1 MKKTTKTLLKVG
13 TLSAL
18 AYGTNR
24 LISYMATK
32 DNLLA
37 EQEMLTYDWTHGK
50 IKYRKA
56 GKGSPIVLLH
66 DINYYGNSF
75 EYHFVIPKLAKGHT
89 VYALDF
95 LGCGQS
101 EKPKM
106 EYTNFLYVQML
117 CSFIQDIIGK
127 KTTIVTSGLSASV
140 AIMAQRYQPD
150 LFDQII
156 LTNPSDIYDVS
167 GNKKLEKY
175 MAKGLEFPL
184 FGTLAYNLLTTR
196 NRVTKTLKNKFYDIK
211 KCNSSI
217 SDRFFE
223 SAHLGDADAKFIY
236 LSITGNYLAA
246 NTIPALEEMDNLTIL
261 LGEEKERG
269 IEIASHYKR
278 FVGHI
283 HVYKISKTK
292 DYPQLE
298 ATDTFVETIKHALA
312 KSED

>member
-1 MKKTTKTLLKVG
+1 MKKTTKTILKVG

-18 AYGTNR
+18 AYGANR

-32 DNLLA
+32 NNLLA
-37 EQEMLTYDWTHGK
+37 EQEMMTYDWTHGK

-56 GKGSPIVLLH
+56 GKGSPIILLH

-89 VYALDF
+89 IYALDF

-127 KTTIVTSGLSASV
+127 KTTIVASGLSASV

-156 LTNPSDIYDVS
+156 LTNPSDIYEVS
-167 GNKKLEKY
+167 GNKQLEKCI
-175 MAKGLEFPL
+175 AKGLEFPL
-184 FGTLAYNLLTTR
+184 FGTLAYNLLSTR
-196 NRVTKTLKNKFYDIK
+196 RQVTKTLKSSFYDKK

-217 SDRFFE
+217 IDRFFE
-223 SAHLGDADAKFIY
+223 SAHLGDADAKYIY
-236 LSITGNYLAA
+236 LSMKGNYLAI
-246 NTIPALEEMDNLTIL
+246 NTIPALEDMEHLTIL
-261 LGEEKERG
+261 IGEDKERS
-269 IEIASHYKR
+269 IEIASHYKK

-298 ATDTFVETIKHALA
+298 APDTFVDTINHALA
-312 KSED
+312 KSEH

>member
-1 MKKTTKTLLKVG
+1 MKKLTKTILKVG
-13 TLSAL
+13 TLSAVT
-18 AYGTNR
+18 YGANR

-32 DNLLA
+32 NNLLA
-37 EQEMLTYDWTHGK
+37 EQEMLTYDWIHGK

-56 GKGSPIVLLH
+56 GKGNPIILLH

-75 EYHFVIPKLAKGHT
+75 EYHFVISKLAKGHA

-127 KTTIVTSGLSASV
+127 KTTIVASGFSSSV

-156 LTNPSDIYDVS
+156 LTNPSDIYETS
-167 GNKKLEKY
+167 GNKKIEKY
-175 MAKGLEFPL
+175 MTMGLEFPL
-184 FGTLAYNLLTTR
+184 FGTLAYNLLTMR
-196 NRVTKTLKNKFYDIK
+196 NQVTKTLKNSFYDKK

-217 SDRFFE
+217 IDRFYE
-223 SAHLGDADAKFIY
+223 SAHLGDADAKYIY
-236 LSITGNYLAA
+236 LSMIGNYLAA

-261 LGEEKERG
+261 IGEEKERG
-269 IEIASHYKR
+269 IEIASHYKK

-298 ATDTFVETIKHALA
+298 APDTFVETINHALA